1 MPTYREWMMK
11 SELIGASLGGVAGF
25 IYGVYIMATSAALS
39 WTDVLDTMESVV
51 VVIVCAVIIGSLCIG
66 IGGLAGL
73 VLGIVASPLSSFTKH
88 ASEANGLNPARWV
101 VNLRCSLLS
110 LLRIHSPD
118 CDCNARK
125 ACGDEIRK
133 RLDELSGRTQPRSLN
148 NGDDGEVVKVFD
160 SKPGEV
166 VASTPIS
173 LAQQQ
178 KKIA

>member
-1 MPTYREWMMK
+1 MATYGEWITK
-11 SELIGASLGGVAGF
+11 STCIGASLGGVAGF
-25 IYGVYIMATSAALS
+25 SYAAYIMATSPALG

-73 VLGIVASPLSSFTKH
+73 VLGIVASPLSWFTKH
-88 ASEANGLNPARWV
+88 ASEANGLNP
-101 VNLRCSLLS
+101 
-110 LLRIHSPD
+110 H
-118 CDCNARK
+118 
-125 ACGDEIRK
+125 
-133 RLDELSGRTQPRSLN
+133 SLN
-148 NGDDGEVVKVFD
+148 NGDHEEVVKVFD

-166 VASTPIS
+166 ISPPIS

>member
-1 MPTYREWMMK
+1 MAIYGKWIMK
-11 SELIGASLGGVAGF
+11 STRIGASLGGVAGF
-25 IYGVYIMATSAALS
+25 FYAAYIMATSPTLG
-39 WTDVLDTMESVV
+39 WTDVLDTVESVV
-51 VVIVCAVIIGSLCIG
+51 AVLIFAVILGSFCIG

-73 VLGIVASPLSSFTKH
+73 VLGIVASPLSSFTKKH

-110 LLRIHSPD
+110 LLRIHDPD

-148 NGDDGEVVKVFD
+148 RGDHGEVVGGFD

-166 VASTPIS
+166 ISPPIS

-178 KKIA
+178 KKTA

>member
-1 MPTYREWMMK
+1 MATYGKWIMK
-11 SELIGASLGGVAGF
+11 SARIGASLGGVAGF
-25 IYGVYIMATSAALS
+25 FYAAYIMATSPALG

-51 VVIVCAVIIGSLCIG
+51 VVIVCALIIGSLCIG

-73 VLGIVASPLSSFTKH
+73 VLGIVASPLSSLTEKR
-88 ASEANGLNPARWV
+88 ASEANGLNPASWV

-110 LLRIHSPD
+110 LLRIHDPD

-148 NGDDGEVVKVFD
+148 RGDHGEVVGGFD
-160 SKPGEV
+160 SEPGEV
-166 VASTPIS
+166 ISPPIS

>member
-1 MPTYREWMMK
+1 M
-11 SELIGASLGGVAGF
+11 
-25 IYGVYIMATSAALS
+25 
-39 WTDVLDTMESVV
+39 
-51 VVIVCAVIIGSLCIG
+51 
-66 IGGLAGL
+66 
-73 VLGIVASPLSSFTKH
+73 
-88 ASEANGLNPARWV
+88 
-101 VNLRCSLLS
+101 NLRCSLLS
-110 LLRIHSPD
+110 LLRIHDPD

-148 NGDDGEVVKVFD
+148 NGDHEEVVKVFD

-166 VASTPIS
+166 ISPPIS

>member
-1 MPTYREWMMK
+1 MATCGEWIKK
-11 SELIGASLGGVAGF
+11 SACIGASLGGVAGF
-25 IYGVYIMATSAALS
+25 FYAAYIMATSPALG

-73 VLGIVASPLSSFTKH
+73 FLGIVASPLSSFTKH